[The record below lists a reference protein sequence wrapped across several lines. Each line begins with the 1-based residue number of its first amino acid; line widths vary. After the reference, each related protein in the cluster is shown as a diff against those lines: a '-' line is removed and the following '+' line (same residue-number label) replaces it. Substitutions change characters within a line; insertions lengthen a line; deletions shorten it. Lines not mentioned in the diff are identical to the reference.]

1 VIGRG
6 LKRFRRSD
14 LARQVVVTKGELSEV
29 DSRRDS
35 QYCCRRLRIASELR
49 TWGMG
54 SACNKAAAKVIVNI
68 PQETASVCC
77 AQAYVIVSDMKQ
89 SGTGIEAALEAHLRG
104 MCNITTLQVSV
115 NASHPALDICE
126 HRL

>member
-14 LARQVVVTKGELSEV
+14 LAREVVVTKGESSEV
-29 DSRRDS
+29 DCCRDS

-54 SACNKAAAKVIVNI
+54 LACNKAAAKVIVKI

-77 AQAYVIVSDMKQ
+77 AQI
-89 SGTGIEAALEAHLRG
+89 
-104 MCNITTLQVSV
+104 
-115 NASHPALDICE
+115 
-126 HRL
+126 